1 MKEITFPGLGLDFS
15 INSIAISIFGID
27 IYWYAIFIVIAF
39 ALAILFCNR
48 DDGKYNIKS
57 ENVLESL
64 LIAIPVSI
72 IFARIYFILFK
83 LDYYMENLSEIFNI
97 RNGGL
102 AIYGGII
109 GSIITIIIYCKV
121 KKINILDMLDYI
133 VPFLPLRTSY
143 W

>member
-109 GSIITIIIYCKV
+109 GAIITIIIYCKV